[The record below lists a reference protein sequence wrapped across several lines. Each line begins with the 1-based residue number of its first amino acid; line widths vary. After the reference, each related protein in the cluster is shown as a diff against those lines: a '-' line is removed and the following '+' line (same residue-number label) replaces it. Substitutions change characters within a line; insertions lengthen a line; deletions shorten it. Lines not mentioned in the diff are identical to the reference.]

1 MALGRVI
8 LAVAL
13 SAAVLVMLV
22 GNVRCSDPTAARPAT
37 ETPPPPTPPPAT
49 SPPAAAAPEPAV
61 DPDPSAE
68 PSEPAED
75 ERLTVTLGDRTFRL
89 ELALDAES
97 RTRGLMDRESI
108 DPDGG
113 MLFAFPDVAMRSFW
127 MKNCLTD
134 MDIAFLDASGRIT
147 AMHTMRVEPPQRPD
161 EAEWAYEWRLRG
173 YSSLRPAQFAIEVAP
188 GTLEQLGLRRGD
200 QVPLDWAAL
209 KRRAR

>member
-1 MALGRVI
+1 M
-8 LAVAL
+8 
-13 SAAVLVMLV
+13 
-22 GNVRCSDPTAARPAT
+22 
-37 ETPPPPTPPPAT
+37 
-49 SPPAAAAPEPAV
+49 
-61 DPDPSAE
+61 
-68 PSEPAED
+68 
-75 ERLTVTLGDRTFRL
+75 TLGDRTFRL
-89 ELALDAES
+89 ELALDPES

-108 DPDGG
+108 APDGG

-173 YSSLRPAQFAIEVAP
+173 YSSLRPAQFVIEVAP
-188 GTLEQLGLRRGD
+188 GTLAALGLRRGEE
-200 QVPLDWAAL
+200 VPLDWAAL